1 MLICH
6 SANSNR
12 GHIGGSYHDQT
23 ESLFDRKAESHIREL
38 TPDFKK
44 LPRGW
49 WCVSI
54 NPSSTDIYDVQ
65 TRWNEWK
72 KRREL

>member
-6 SANSNR
+6 SAYSIR

-23 ESLFDRKAESHIREL
+23 ELLFNRKAESHIREL

-44 LPRGW
+44 LPSG
-49 WCVSI
+49 
-54 NPSSTDIYDVQ
+54 
-65 TRWNEWK
+65 
-72 KRREL
+72 